1 MFPAR
6 TTHIALAAA
15 LALLVAAATAA
26 PALASPA
33 GVIRDCS
40 EDGVLNG
47 KYSQS
52 ELDGAL
58 EQLPSDLDEYTD
70 CRSVIRRAQL
80 GSASSKRR
88 SSRKPSAAERVDTA
102 TPPTGDEQHEISK
115 AAGSSGSVRI
125 GGQGVRPGGSAKP
138 FDSASFGTDLPPF
151 LMIVLLALAGLFVS
165 AVGLAARRRW
175 PAVEGAGGP
184 LRRVGEGVRRGISR
198 FRR

>member
-1 MFPAR
+1 M
-6 TTHIALAAA
+6 LVS
-15 LALLVAAATAA
+15 LLGVTMAA

-52 ELDGAL
+52 ELAGAL

-80 GSASSKRR
+80 GSAASKRHP
-88 SSRKPSAAERVDTA
+88 SRKPSAAERVDTGS
-102 TPPTGDEQHEISK
+102 PPTGTEQKEIAK
-115 AAGSSGSVRI
+115 ATGSSGSVRI
-125 GGQGVRPGGSAKP
+125 GGEGVRPGGSARL
-138 FDSASFGTDLPPF
+138 FDTAGFGTDLPPL
-151 LMIVLLALAGLFVS
+151 LMIVLLALAGLS
-165 AVGLAARRRW
+165 LAGLAASARRR
-175 PAVEGAGGP
+175 GIGQ
-184 LRRVGEGVRRGISR
+184 GVRRGISR